1 MFENHQI
8 SLIFQPFC
16 KENNET
22 LLIFRTLKKTGFLQE
37 IIVFFRLMT
46 ELTTPLECLFA
57 NVDMESTEQGANT
70 LFELKQHLT
79 DIKNV
84 FLDPKISKSILS
96 NMETI
101 LEKKQGSQEP
111 MGFRE
116 KHMMTNSVTLIRNIL
131 HIPEDGQE
139 GSDTSNTSES
149 SPYCT
154 SGEGNS
160 AGSGD
165 SAIRESESEENK
177 QVNNRPRK

>member
-1 MFENHQI
+1 
-8 SLIFQPFC
+8 
-16 KENNET
+16 
-22 LLIFRTLKKTGFLQE
+22 
-37 IIVFFRLMT
+37 MT

-149 SPYCT
+149 RPYCT

-177 QVNNRPRK
+177 QVNNRPRKWVAPLSWAPLSWAIGSCSV